1 MRKLLILVF
10 AVLLIAGCVSNRKF
24 QAERERVGRMEFQQ
38 MKNTDE
44 LSNLRADYEMT
55 NENLEAL
62 ISTLESELNL
72 LKEDLISLND
82 GVNEV
87 RNEMAD
93 YAERSDTMMMNTT
106 DRVTSLE
113 TGMQAL
119 DTQVTG
125 IEEAREAQLAEFNRF
140 KDSYE
145 ATTTFNEDVLISFD
159 QRLAELNEQ
168 LATIDTKYEAYAQ
181 DYATRIE
188 NTQEMITTIES
199 GISSERSRLENLQ
212 ETHTAAQEETE
223 GMIMGTVERI
233 EAIERRL
240 AAEHATVGELISIVG
255 ELEGNIDNLQ
265 ELVREVSNSTI
276 NSVELSLMESRED
289 TNRQLADMDN
299 RLEAMRAQ
307 LAEVRNDMGGEI
319 VTVQRNVSEVANELT
334 VVAND
339 LEAVTSRNARGPA
352 RTDRAINS
360 YNNAKAY
367 YDRHNYEEA
376 IVRLEAFLAAYPDH
390 DYAANAR
397 YWIAESYYAGR
408 NFTKALRGFEDVISH
423 HPQHAKALDAEIKKA
438 LCYARMDD
446 PARAASMLNSFKE
459 RHPDY
464 HNMAL
469 VNRLLRGL
477 N

>member
-1 MRKLLILVF
+1 
-10 AVLLIAGCVSNRKF
+10 
-24 QAERERVGRMEFQQ
+24 
-38 MKNTDE
+38 
-44 LSNLRADYEMT
+44 
-55 NENLEAL
+55 
-62 ISTLESELNL
+62 
-72 LKEDLISLND
+72 
-82 GVNEV
+82 
-87 RNEMAD
+87 
-93 YAERSDTMMMNTT
+93 
-106 DRVTSLE
+106 
-113 TGMQAL
+113 
-119 DTQVTG
+119 
-125 IEEAREAQLAEFNRF
+125 
-140 KDSYE
+140 
-145 ATTTFNEDVLISFD
+145 
-159 QRLAELNEQ
+159 
-168 LATIDTKYEAYAQ
+168 
-181 DYATRIE
+181 
-188 NTQEMITTIES
+188 
-199 GISSERSRLENLQ
+199 
-212 ETHTAAQEETE
+212 
-223 GMIMGTVERI
+223 
-233 EAIERRL
+233 
-240 AAEHATVGELISIVG
+240 
-255 ELEGNIDNLQ
+255 
-265 ELVREVSNSTI
+265 
-276 NSVELSLMESRED
+276 MESRED

-319 VTVQRNVSEVANELT
+319 GTVQRNVSEVANELT